1 MTRKNSNTFLSNLIF
16 KIKSIFAFSL
26 TDLLDNYNIP
36 KKNCLHVGANIGSE
50 IEIYEKY
57 GFENVIWIEG
67 YKPYFDILKKNIKD
81 KENHHAFNVMVS
93 EIQNEKVNFKIA
105 SNTGSSTIFEPTDE
119 WYETF
124 SDLSFTKTEIINC
137 SRIDNLLSE
146 NFEKDFSSQIKFI
159 VLDVEG
165 AELKALFSLGTLIQ
179 DIEFAFVEVS
189 LRQNFKNA
197 PLMIDIDRYFFN
209 NSFKKVFLKYGA
221 ASGDAL
227 YMKVKKVSNVHK
239 YKTYFIDTVIQ
250 FMAKIK
256 ITDQIVKIKMQIKK
270 IIK

>member
-1 MTRKNSNTFLSNLIF
+1 MIRKKSNTFLSNLIF
-16 KIKSIFAFSL
+16 NLKSTFSFTL
-26 TDLLDNYNIP
+26 IDLLNKYNIP

-67 YKPYFDILKKNIKD
+67 YKPYFDILKRNIQD
-81 KENHHAFNVMVS
+81 KKNHHAFNVMVS

-146 NFEKDFSSQIKFI
+146 NFEKVFLSQIKFI
-159 VLDVEG
+159 VLDIEG
-165 AELKALFSLGTLIQ
+165 AELKALYSLGSLIQ
-179 DIEFAFVEVS
+179 VIEFAFVEVS

-227 YMKVKKVSNVHK
+227 YMKVEKVSNLHK
-239 YKTYFIDTVIQ
+239 FKTYFIDTLIQ
-250 FMAKIK
+250 YIAKYK
-256 ITDQIVKIKMQIKK
+256 ITDQIVKIKNRLKK
-270 IIK
+270 L